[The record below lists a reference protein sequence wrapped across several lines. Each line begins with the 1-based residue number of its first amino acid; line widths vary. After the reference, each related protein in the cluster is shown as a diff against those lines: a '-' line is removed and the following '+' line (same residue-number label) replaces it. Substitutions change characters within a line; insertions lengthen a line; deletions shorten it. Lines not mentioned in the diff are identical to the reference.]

1 MINQRTENYQTWRR
15 AIVLAVLLVGVTAYS
30 RAIIAAPTK
39 FVLATF
45 QGESYILDAIAIR
58 NGIFAKNGLDVT
70 TLTPQ
75 SGAQAIQFIVGGSI
89 NGWST
94 NPTLPLP
101 AVSQGKDLV
110 IVGMLSNWITF
121 AVEMRRDISL
131 PPATAP
137 FKERMEA
144 LRGKTLGVSGI
155 GAVTYIALM
164 AALDLA
170 DMPRDSVHVV
180 GVGSALNAA
189 GQIKAKRLD
198 GYVSF
203 SNADA
208 GVLGQEGGTLEY
220 MNFLT
225 NDNIPN
231 NLRSLGTFAMVT
243 SRDYYESH
251 QDVIAAWVKSLGDAL
266 TWLRKNP
273 EGGAKLLNE
282 TSYGGKYLSVCT
294 QAVKDVL
301 GTSKNEST
309 SFKVSRNDLN
319 GVIELMAKTGQ
330 TSGKPITYN
339 QLVPPSAG
347 Q

>member
-1 MINQRTENYQTWRR
+1 MIKQRLGNSPICGF
-15 AIVLAVLLVGVTAYS
+15 AIVLAVLLVGIAAYS
-30 RAIIAAPTK
+30 NSTLAAPTK
-39 FVLATF
+39 FALATF
-45 QGESYILDAIAIR
+45 QGESYILDAIAVK

-70 TLTPQ
+70 ALTPQ
-75 SGAQAIQFIVGGSI
+75 SGAQAIQFIVGGAI

-101 AVSQGKDLV
+101 AVAQGKDLV

-121 AVEMRRDISL
+121 AVQMRRDISL

-144 LRGKTLGVSGI
+144 LRGKTLGVTGV

-164 AALDLA
+164 AALELA
-170 DMPRDSVHVV
+170 GMPKDSVIVV
-180 GVGSALNAA
+180 GVGSAQNAA
-189 GQIKAKRLD
+189 GQIGAKRLD

-208 GVLGQEGGTLEY
+208 GVLAQEGGTAEY

-231 NLRSLGTFAMVT
+231 KLKSLGTYAMVT

-251 QDVIAAWVKSLGDAL
+251 QDAIAAWVKSLGDAL
-266 TWLRKNP
+266 TWLRANP
-273 EGGAKLLNE
+273 GEGAKLLSE
-282 TSYGGKYLSVCT
+282 TSYGGKFEGVCT

-301 GTSKNEST
+301 ASSKNEST
-309 SFKVSRNDLN
+309 ALKVSKDGLN
-319 GVIELMAKTGQ
+319 GVIELMAQTGQ
-330 TSGKPITYN
+330 TSGKPITYD
-339 QLVPPSAG
+339 QLVPPSAR
-347 Q
+347 